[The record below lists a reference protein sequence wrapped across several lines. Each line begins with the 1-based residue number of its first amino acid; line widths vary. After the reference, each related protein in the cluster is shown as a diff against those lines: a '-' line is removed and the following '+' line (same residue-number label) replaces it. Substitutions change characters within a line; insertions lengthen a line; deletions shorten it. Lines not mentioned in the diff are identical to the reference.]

1 MAQENPSGANPFDA
15 RPRSLKTRTSTR
27 SVFPEHHRCPEVPP
41 DRLRGG
47 RPRLRERDPVQKHGH
62 QVWLLPCGAG
72 PAAAGGG
79 SEEHQAGPEDPGHH
93 AAGTSGAHGES
104 SRERGAQQDRVPTMP
119 GCPGQPLPCHADVMR
134 SCPGPTWWLTT
145 VTLVRGSTHMHT
157 CTDIHVD
164 MDK

>member
-1 MAQENPSGANPFDA
+1 MAQENPSGANPLDA

-62 QVWLLPCGAG
+62 QVRLLPCGAG

-104 SRERGAQQDRVPTMP
+104 SRERGAQQDRVSWP
-119 GCPGQPLPCHADVMR
+119 GNCLVMLMSSR
-134 SCPGPTWWLTT
+134 EAVMWDRLRASAAPAQDPHG
-145 VTLVRGSTHMHT
+145 GSQL
-157 CTDIHVD
+157 
-164 MDK
+164 